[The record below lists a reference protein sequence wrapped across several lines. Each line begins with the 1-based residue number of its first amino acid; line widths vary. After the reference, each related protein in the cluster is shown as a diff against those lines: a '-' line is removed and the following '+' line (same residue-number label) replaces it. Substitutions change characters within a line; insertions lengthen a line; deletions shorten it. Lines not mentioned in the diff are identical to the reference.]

1 MKTLA
6 ILILELGLTGIILFA
21 GVSGRGILFIN
32 SPRAAAITLGII
44 GFLFC
49 MTSNGTFIR
58 AAPAHPLTIAGYI
71 LGLIAMLVI
80 IAQVF
85 QWQVPILSNPK
96 TDLYIIASCIAVKA
110 IIARCFTLI
119 H

>member
-1 MKTLA
+1 MKNIG
-6 ILILELGLTGIILFA
+6 ILILDFVITGLLLWA
-21 GVSGRGILFIN
+21 GLSGKKFFFIDGA
-32 SPRAAAITLGII
+32 RAAVITLGII

-49 MTSNGTFIR
+49 MTNNGKFIQT
-58 AAPAHPLTIAGYI
+58 APAHPLTIAGYI
-71 LGLIAMLVI
+71 LGLIGMLVI

-96 TDLYIIASCIAVKA
+96 TALYIIASCIAVKA